1 MSILSISSIWSE
13 LRRSR
18 AGIAGLSILA
28 ALIIISLIA
37 IITIP
42 LDTFKQWHD
51 QSYWLEY
58 PRAAMPAWTNI
69 FYDKKLPEHKI
80 LESSKD
86 SKIVVSNKDGIRIV
100 SHLYTLDYNADAFPT
115 DFILKYNL
123 RYDIA
128 PLLQLSVVRPDGLE
142 MELARVTLPAQSG
155 DEILSSTLFST
166 DNTVKKSLANY
177 LDSFKF
183 AANLDQPTSIIFA
196 DRGGDVLKGSYEFK
210 ITAFFFNDNY
220 EFIDSKFILGGKVYG
235 LFGTD
240 ELRRDLTIGIV
251 WGAPLA
257 LFIGISV
264 AVLSVLIGLIYG
276 VIAGYRGGNIDE
288 VMMRANDI
296 VYALP
301 ALPLLILLAVF
312 IGKSILLIVGYL
324 IIFSWVGIAKVS
336 RSMALQI
343 KNMQYVEAAE
353 LMGQSNIKIIFKHII
368 PQLLPYT
375 FASIAVSVPGVI
387 ITEAGLSFLGL
398 GDPNFPTWGQILH
411 DANLYGASSRG
422 LWWWIIPPGIMIA
435 LTGLA
440 FVLIGNALDAI
451 VNPRMRRL

>member
-1 MSILSISSIWSE
+1 MMIISISDVWHE
-13 LRRSR
+13 LKKSR
-18 AGIAGLSILA
+18 LGIAGLSILSV
-28 ALIIISLIA
+28 LIIISLVAVIS
-37 IITIP
+37 IP
-42 LDTFKQWHD
+42 LDTFKQWHN

-58 PRAAMPAWTNI
+58 PRAAMPAWVNL
-69 FYDKKLPEHKI
+69 FSDKKLPEHLI
-80 LESSKD
+80 LEPNIEED
-86 SKIVVSNKDGIRIV
+86 NDGIRTVI
-100 SHLYTLDYNADAFPT
+100 HTFEFDYDADIFPT
-115 DFILKYNL
+115 DFLLKYDV
-123 RYDIA
+123 RYTSA
-128 PLLQLSVVRPDGLE
+128 PLLQLSIERPDGLE
-142 MELARVTLPAQSG
+142 MELTRLTLPSQNNEVLSG
-155 DEILSSTLFST
+155 LLFST
-166 DNTVKKSLANY
+166 DNTIKNSIANY
-177 LDSFKF
+177 QQLFNFD
-183 AANLDQPTSIIFA
+183 ADEPTRIIFA
-196 DRGGDVLKGSYEFK
+196 DEDGNVLKGRYKVKMS
-210 ITAFFFNDNY
+210 IFFFDDG
-220 EFIDSKFILGGKVYG
+220 EVIDSKFIVGGKVYG

-257 LFIGISV
+257 LFIGIAV
-264 AVLSVLIGLIYG
+264 AVLAVAIGLIYG
-276 VIAGYRGGNIDE
+276 VIAGYRGGNTDE

-312 IGKSILLIVGYL
+312 VGKSIFLMVGYL

-353 LMGQSNIKIIFKHII
+353 LIGQSNIKIIFKHII

-375 FASIAVSVPGVI
+375 FASIAISVPGAI

-398 GDPNFPTWGQILH
+398 GDPTLPTWGQILH
-411 DANLYGASSRG
+411 DANIYGASARG
-422 LWWWIIPPGIMIA
+422 LWWWIIPPGAMIA

-451 VNPRMRRL
+451 VNPRMRKL